1 MHIIVSSSIVVPR
14 LQYEQL
20 GSIFFLD
27 SILNKY
33 PFESFKSLSLII
45 VLFHFISTIFAG
57 IAYEIKQAYQ
67 KEQGTAG
74 RKNERSGKTEVCHA
88 RYLLSKIGRNR
99 RVSKAFCRPYR
110 PDLLRLCHGET
121 YP

>member
-20 GSIFFLD
+20 GSIFFLN

-45 VLFHFISTIFAG
+45 VLFSLHFHYFLQ
-57 IAYEIKQAYQ
+57 ELHMK
-67 KEQGTAG
+67 
-74 RKNERSGKTEVCHA
+74 
-88 RYLLSKIGRNR
+88 
-99 RVSKAFCRPYR
+99 
-110 PDLLRLCHGET
+110 
-121 YP
+121 